1 MSETMEQSNSKVT
14 SLQANAVSINA
25 SKVMSLGGEEVTD
38 TVIILSEKR
47 SNDVSM
53 SYNLYLRRVV
63 PAMKNPKVGHVSS
76 YMYFRRRKWYLH
88 FFAFYLEFTVY
99 RMGS

>member
-14 SLQANAVSINA
+14 SLQTNAVSINA

-47 SNDVSM
+47 SNDVCPIIYIWGELSQQWKIQRLDM
-53 SYNLYLRRVV
+53 FPHICILGGESDTCIFLL
-63 PAMKNPKVGHVSS
+63 SI
-76 YMYFRRRKWYLH
+76 
-88 FFAFYLEFTVY
+88 
-99 RMGS
+99 